1 MMAEAVT
8 ATTALV
14 AVGTAAAVLAVVL
27 LVVLVR
33 ARKRGSGDQEQVL
46 TLVSEMNT
54 RMEGMVRELSEA
66 LERAQEEGRRNRF
79 LGELGASIDL
89 DEVLAGTLEGGGA
102 IPGVDAAIVSI
113 SDGVDKPI
121 VATLGLSA
129 DEAKRQV
136 ISGPP
141 SGHEARAISLTY
153 QYPPALD
160 GTELVH
166 SGLAVPVP
174 GEAAPIGFI
183 AIYSRSPSHR
193 FEEEVIREL
202 EELAKR
208 AGPAIENAWRF
219 REARKL
225 ADLDALTGLHNRR
238 YFHETLAREVARA
251 QRYSR
256 ELALIVFDLDDFK
269 AINDRI
275 GHLSGDAVL
284 AETAERV
291 RDVVRSADIACRVGG
306 DEFAVIL
313 PESSTA
319 DADQLYHRLRGAVSS
334 RPVGQAGRLSLSAGI
349 ADLLPD
355 DDPTHFFER
364 ADEALYRAK
373 ELGKGQ
379 VFRAGSPELSAAP
392 DASPQP
398 GTASSQ

>member
-1 MMAEAVT
+1 M
-8 ATTALV
+8 
-14 AVGTAAAVLAVVL
+14 
-27 LVVLVR
+27 
-33 ARKRGSGDQEQVL
+33 
-46 TLVSEMNT
+46 
-54 RMEGMVRELSEA
+54 
-66 LERAQEEGRRNRF
+66 
-79 LGELGASIDL
+79 
-89 DEVLAGTLEGGGA
+89 
-102 IPGVDAAIVSI
+102 
-113 SDGVDKPI
+113 
-121 VATLGLSA
+121 
-129 DEAKRQV
+129 
-136 ISGPP
+136 
-141 SGHEARAISLTY
+141 
-153 QYPPALD
+153 
-160 GTELVH
+160 H

-174 GEAAPIGFI
+174 GESAAIGFI
-183 AIYSRSPSHR
+183 AIYSRSTSHR
-193 FEEEVIREL
+193 FEEEMIREL

-256 ELALIVFDLDDFK
+256 QLALIVFDLDDFK

-334 RPVGQAGRLSLSAGI
+334 RPVGQAGRLFLSAGI
-349 ADLLPD
+349 AELLPD
-355 DDPTHFFER
+355 DDPTSFFER

-379 VFRAGSPELSAAP
+379 VFQAGAPGLSAAP
-392 DASPQP
+392 DEASQQP
-398 GTASSQ
+398 GTANSQ

>member
-1 MMAEAVT
+1 MVEAAT
-8 ATTALV
+8 ATTALI
-14 AVGTAAAVLAVVL
+14 AVGVAAAVLALAL

-33 ARKRGSGDQEQVL
+33 SRKHGDGGQQQVL

-54 RMEGMVRELSEA
+54 RMEVMVRELSES

-89 DEVLAGTLEGGGA
+89 DEVLSRTLEAGGA

-113 SDGVDKPI
+113 RDGAEKPI

-129 DEAKRQV
+129 EEAQRQV
-136 ISGPP
+136 VSGPP
-141 SGHEARAISLTY
+141 NGHEARAISIVY
-153 QYPPALD
+153 QYPAALE
-160 GTELVH
+160 GAELVH

-174 GEAAPIGFI
+174 GETAAIGFI

-193 FEEEVIREL
+193 FEEEMIREL

-219 REARKL
+219 REARHL

-238 YFHETLAREVARA
+238 YFHETLAREFARA
-251 QRYSR
+251 QRYDR
-256 ELALIVFDLDDFK
+256 RLALIVFDLDDFK

-291 RDVVRSADIACRVGG
+291 RDVVRTADVACRVGG
-306 DEFAVIL
+306 DEFSVIL

-355 DDPTHFFER
+355 DDPTRFFER

-379 VFRAGSPELSAAP
+379 VFQAGAAPGLAAAP
-392 DASPQP
+392 DASRPP